1 MAAEPVRPGVAG
13 SFEVDMN
20 NRDAMGMT
28 QAELGEYTAED
39 ERSASVYDHPDDGCW
54 YCGSRRHFA
63 QSCPQPERER
73 NPSLAFGGRLG
84 R

>member
-1 MAAEPVRPGVAG
+1 
-13 SFEVDMN
+13 MN
-20 NRDAMGMT
+20 NRDDWEDDTGDVMGMT
-28 QAELGEYTAED
+28 QAELGEYAEED
-39 ERSASVYDHPDDGCW
+39 GRSASVYDDGESGCW

-63 QSCPQPERER
+63 QSCPQTDRER

>member
-1 MAAEPVRPGVAG
+1 
-13 SFEVDMN
+13 MN
-20 NRDAMGMT
+20 NRDDTGDAMGMT

-39 ERSASVYDHPDDGCW
+39 ERSASVYDDGESGCW